1 MNDHVI
7 ESKYVKA
14 RLNNNGRIVIP
25 VEIRHQLGLKPGD
38 TVLLSVEGHVLKLE
52 SHRDRIR
59 KVQESMRKFIPSSR
73 SLAKELV
80 ADRSEEAQQEMEEWL
95 G

>member
-1 MNDHVI
+1 MEDYVT
-7 ESKYVKA
+7 ESRYVKA

-25 VEIRHQLGLKPGD
+25 AEIRRQLGLEPGD
-38 TVLLSVEGHVLKLE
+38 TVLLSVEGHVLMVE
-52 SHRDRIR
+52 SHRNRIR
-59 KVQESMRKFIPSSR
+59 KVQESMRQFIPPSR

-80 ADRSEEAQQEMEEWL
+80 ADRRDDAQQEMEEWL

>member
-1 MNDHVI
+1 MEDYVT

-25 VEIRHQLGLKPGD
+25 AEIRHQLGLEPGD

-52 SHRDRIR
+52 SHRNRVR
-59 KVQESMRKFIPSSR
+59 KVQESMRQFIPPDR
-73 SLAKELV
+73 SLTKELI
-80 ADRSEEAQQEMEEWL
+80 ADRSEDSQREMEEWL